1 MTMFPA
7 TGVTNSNVTVTT
19 FFNVNRIPWSP
30 HFTTPVSEIVCR
42 GLSKT
47 SAAKTRWLRDETRVP
62 RLLTRVP
69 QSTDYHTAMLQSRH
83 LWRDY
88 LIVICVSY
96 QRAYFYLFDTFVS
109 ILATSFRTEWYM

>member
-7 TGVTNSNVTVTT
+7 TGVTNSDVTVTT

-96 QRAYFYLFDTFVS
+96 QRAYLYLFDTFVS